1 VAEHVVT
8 CEPVSA
14 LNPWCSGKFTGLFVI
29 LSLVG
34 MPNVLEVPIP
44 SAYLDQNLLEKSRSV
59 WTKEQAEIAFIAEST
74 GQFAPF

>member
-1 VAEHVVT
+1 
-8 CEPVSA
+8 
-14 LNPWCSGKFTGLFVI
+14 
-29 LSLVG
+29 